1 MKKIVPLL
9 CLFFVTKLVFAQNAD
24 KILWYKQPAKVF
36 EESLVLGNGTLGAS
50 VFGGT
55 KNEKMYLNEATLWSG
70 EPINADDD
78 SDKYK
83 YLPAVREAL
92 AKEDYPSAQELVKKL
107 QGKYSQSYMAL
118 GTLSMHFD
126 HDSIVSNY
134 QRQLDLDHA
143 VSQVSYSV
151 NNINYTREYFVSK
164 PDNVFIIRLKVDKKS
179 ALNCSIDFN
188 SVMKF
193 TLKTNTNELVAN
205 GYAPYQ
211 QNASVGGVPGAIF
224 FDSNRGIHFSTVV
237 KVKLVDGSIVNKDNT
252 ITIQSATEAILF
264 VSIATSFNGF
274 DKDPVTQGKPYK
286 TIASAQL
293 NNAFSKKYNQL
304 KQAHIK
310 DYQYFFNRVQ
320 LHLGQDS
327 VNHLATDERLKR
339 YATGAADKQLES
351 LYFNFGRYLL
361 ISSSRTQAVPANLQ
375 GIWNHLARP
384 PWNSNY
390 TININTQENYWPA
403 EITNL
408 SELHTPLLELIENI
422 SKTGTSTAKNYYNS
436 NGWMA
441 AHNSDIWAMSNPVGE
456 GKGNPQWSNFSMG
469 GAWLSTH
476 LWEHYTFTQ
485 DVNFLRTKAY
495 PILKGAATFCLD
507 FLVKDKHGHLI
518 TSPATSPEN
527 SYLTPDGFK
536 GATLYGSTSDLAII
550 RECFIQTIK
559 SAKILG
565 VDSSFVLSLENALA
579 NLHPYQIGEQGNL
592 QEWYHDWKDFE
603 IKHRHQSH
611 LIGLYPGQ
619 HISTDKTP
627 DLAAACKKT
636 LEIKG
641 DETTGWSKGWRINLW
656 ARLKDG
662 NHAYKMYRELL
673 KLKEPDKTINYHA
686 GGGTYPNLL
695 DAHPPFQIDGNF
707 GGTAAVAEML
717 LQSNEDSI
725 DLLPALPD
733 AWKEGSVKGLRA
745 RGGFTVAINW
755 KEGKVTAYT
764 IDAPKKQRKV
774 LVRING
780 NEKWIQ
786 SSKTRVTVQ

>member
-1 MKKIVPLL
+1 MKKIILLL
-9 CLFFVTKLVFAQNAD
+9 CLLFVSKLLFAQNAD
-24 KILWYKQPAKVF
+24 KIVWYKQPAKVF

-55 KNEKMYLNEATLWSG
+55 ASEKIYLNEATLWSG
-70 EPINADDD
+70 EPVNAVGDT
-78 SDKYK
+78 DKYN

-92 AKEDYPSAQELVKKL
+92 AKEDYPLAQELIKKL
-107 QGKYSQSYMAL
+107 QGKFSQSYMAL
-118 GTLSMHFD
+118 GTLSLHFD

-134 QRQLDLDHA
+134 KRELNLDNA
-143 VSQVSYSV
+143 ISQVGYTV
-151 NNINYTREYFVSK
+151 NGVNFTREYFVSN
-164 PDNVFIIRLKVDKKS
+164 PDKVLVIRLKADKKS
-179 ALNCSIDFN
+179 QLNFSVGFN
-188 SVMKF
+188 SVMKYA
-193 TLKTNTNELVAN
+193 LETNNNEIIAN

-211 QNASVGGVPGAIF
+211 QNASVGGVPGDIF
-224 FDSNRGIHFSTVV
+224 FDANRGIHFSSVI
-237 KVKLVDGSIVNKDNT
+237 KVKLVDGTILNTDNIMT
-252 ITIQSATEAILF
+252 VKSATEAIIY

-274 DKDPVTQGKPYK
+274 DKNPVTQGKLYK
-286 TIASAQL
+286 KNATDQL

-304 KQAHIK
+304 KEAHVK

-320 LHLGQDS
+320 LNLGKDAIA
-327 VNHLATDERLKR
+327 HLATDERLRR
-339 YATGAADKQLES
+339 YATGAADKQLEA

-361 ISSSRTQAVPANLQ
+361 ISSSRTKAVPANLQ
-375 GIWNHLARP
+375 GIWNYHVRP

-408 SELHTPLLELIENI
+408 SELHTPMLDLIENI
-422 SKTGTSTAKNYYNS
+422 SKTGTVTAKNYYNS

-441 AHNSDIWAMSNPVGE
+441 AHNSDIWAMSNPIGE
-456 GKGNPQWSNFSMG
+456 GKGNPQWANFSMG
-469 GAWLSTH
+469 GAWLSSH
-476 LWEHYTFTQ
+476 LWEHYAFTQ
-485 DVNFLRTKAY
+485 DSNFLRTKAY
-495 PILKGAATFCLD
+495 PILKGAATFCLA
-507 FLVKDKHGHLI
+507 FLVKDKEGHLI
-518 TSPATSPEN
+518 TSPSTSPEN

-536 GATLYGSTSDLAII
+536 GAVFYGGTADLAII
-550 RECFIQTIK
+550 RECFMQTIK

-565 VDSSFVLSLENALA
+565 VDKSFALSLEEALA
-579 NLHPYQIGEQGNL
+579 NLHPYQIGAQGNL
-592 QEWYHDWKDFE
+592 QEWYYDWKDFE

-619 HISTDKTP
+619 HISIEKTP

-662 NHAYKMYRELL
+662 NHAYKMFRELL
-673 KLKEPDKTINYHA
+673 KLKEPDKAINYSA

-717 LQSNEDSI
+717 LQSNDDSI

-733 AWKEGSVKGLRA
+733 AWKDGSVKGLRA
-745 RGGFTVAINW
+745 RGGFTVDINW
-755 KEGKVTAYT
+755 KEGKVTAYK
-764 IDAPKKQRKV
+764 INSINNQRKV
-774 LVRING
+774 QLNING
-780 NEKWIQ
+780 EKKWIQ
-786 SSKTRVTVQ
+786 SGNTLTFVQ